1 MVFQNGV
8 QTVKI
13 CSEFL
18 NINCPF
24 PSCDFNLL
32 SKYFCYFRNFYFEL
46 DFMWLKVSGIIL
58 RNKILLLSLLTIITL
73 FLGYHAQKVEMSYEY
88 ASLLPKKDQAFE
100 DYQKFVEIFGEEGN
114 LIIVGIQDSAF
125 FQIDRFNA
133 WRQFCKDLSEVEG
146 VEDLLS
152 VSNSYNLAKNST
164 ERTFEIEQLF
174 PDSVDTQEE
183 IDRQAEIFR
192 SLPFYKK
199 LVYNPENHT
208 YLLAITVNKDKMHT
222 KDRER
227 MIKAIQKIARNFE
240 TDQKVDLHYS
250 GLPYIRVVNSI
261 KIKREL
267 YMFSVLALAI
277 CIVVLFLFFR
287 SFKAVF
293 FPVVIVLVGVV
304 WAMGMLSLFGFKI
317 TILSGMIPPLLIVI
331 GIPNSIYM
339 LNKFHHEY
347 VLHGN
352 KIKALQRVIIKIG
365 NATFLTNL
373 TTASGFATFIIVKSD
388 ILRQF
393 GIVASLNIMGLF
405 VLSLLLIPIIFSF
418 IEPPSSRHVNHLN
431 NKFVSG
437 IIRRLIHVTEHHRKV
452 VYVVAVVILGIGFYG
467 ITLMKSSGYMV
478 DDLPEHDP
486 VYKDLKF
493 FESNFEGLM
502 PLEIMVDTKRPGG
515 VMQLATFQK
524 IEQLEDSLAKYSEIS
539 TPLSLLNLLKFSK
552 QAFYNGHENY
562 YSLPN
567 NREQNF
573 ILQYARFGE
582 NDAGMLHSFIDSSK
596 QVTRIS
602 IRIKDVGTN
611 RMEELYAGFI
621 ADIDSVFPTENYNVT
636 ITGSS
641 VTSFKGTQYLLRNL
655 FTSLGLAILL
665 ISVFMAIMFSSW
677 RMVVMS
683 LTPNIIPLIFTAAI
697 MGFSGIPI
705 KASTILVFSIAFGIS
720 VDNTI
725 HFLAKYR
732 QELIATGWDIRRS
745 VVLALKETGVSMLYT
760 SVVLFF
766 GFGIFSLSGFGGTV
780 AMGVLVSLTLLV
792 AVTSNLVLLPSLL
805 TSLDRLTTTRA
816 FEEPLLHIYDEEED
830 IELEELKIR
839 DNNQNE

>member
-1 MVFQNGV
+1 
-8 QTVKI
+8 
-13 CSEFL
+13 
-18 NINCPF
+18 
-24 PSCDFNLL
+24 
-32 SKYFCYFRNFYFEL
+32 
-46 DFMWLKVSGIIL
+46 
-58 RNKILLLSLLTIITL
+58 
-73 FLGYHAQKVEMSYEY
+73 MSYEY
-88 ASLLPKKDQAFE
+88 ALLLPKKDQAFK
-100 DYQKFVEIFGEEGN
+100 DYLEFVEVFGEEGN
-114 LIIVGIQDSAF
+114 LIIIGIQDSNF
-125 FQIDRFNA
+125 FQLNRFNA
-133 WRQFCKDLSEVEG
+133 WKHFCAELSEVEG

-152 VSNSYNLAKNST
+152 VSNAYNLAKNT
-164 ERTFEIEQLF
+164 VERKFEIEQLF
-174 PDSVDTQEE
+174 PDSIDTQEE
-183 IDRQAEIFR
+183 IDHQAEIFR
-192 SLPFYKK
+192 SLPFYRK

-227 MIKAIQKIARNFE
+227 MVKSIQKIARNFE
-240 TDQKVDLHYS
+240 RKQQVDLHYS

-267 YMFSVLALAI
+267 YMFSALALAI

-293 FPVVIVLVGVV
+293 FPVIIVLIGVV
-304 WAMGMLSLFGFKI
+304 WAMGMLSLLGFKI

-347 VLHGN
+347 VRHGN

-373 TTASGFATFIIVKSD
+373 TTAAGFATFIIVKSD

-431 NKFVSG
+431 NKFVLG
-437 IIRRLIHVTEHHRKV
+437 IIRKLIHITEHHRKT
-452 VYVVAVVILGIGFYG
+452 VYLIAFVILGIGVYG

-478 DDLPEHDP
+478 DDIPEHDP

-493 FESNFEGLM
+493 FESNFDGLM

-515 VMQLATFQK
+515 VMQLATFNK
-524 IEQLEDSLAKYSEIS
+524 IDQLEKALAEYPEVSP
-539 TPLSLLNLLKFSK
+539 PLSLLNLLKFSK

-567 NREQNF
+567 SREQSF
-573 ILQYARFGE
+573 ILQYASMGE
-582 NDAGMLHSFIDSSK
+582 DNAGMLHSFIDSSK

-602 IRIKDVGTN
+602 LRMKDVGTKS
-611 RMEELYAGFI
+611 MEEVYAGFI
-621 ADIDSVFPTENYNVT
+621 ADIDSIFPSGNYDVMV
-636 ITGSS
+636 TGSS
-641 VTSFKGTQYLLRNL
+641 VISFKGTQYLLRNL

-665 ISVFMAIMFSSW
+665 ISIFMAIMFSSW
-677 RMVVMS
+677 RMVIMS
-683 LTPNIIPLIFTAAI
+683 LTPNIFPLIFTAAI
-697 MGFSGIPI
+697 MGYSGIPI

-745 VVLALKETGVSMLYT
+745 VVLALNETGVSMLYT

-805 TSLDRLTTTRA
+805 TSLDRLTTTRS

-830 IELEELKIR
+830 IELEELKIK
-839 DNNQNE
+839 DNNQIE